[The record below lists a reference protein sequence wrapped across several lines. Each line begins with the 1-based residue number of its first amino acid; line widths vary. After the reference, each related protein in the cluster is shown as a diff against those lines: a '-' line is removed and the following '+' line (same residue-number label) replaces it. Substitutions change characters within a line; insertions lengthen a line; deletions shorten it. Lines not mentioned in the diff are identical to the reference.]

1 MSSGEYSEPRDNGL
15 VTPDPADLR
24 AAAFRLKHDL
34 GKAVRWNAPS
44 VREADPEEFRRR
56 LVRDLLETRVGPD
69 GRPRSAVEVYEAW
82 LAREGTLFTPSRL
95 SAMAEAIDAIRR
107 RLPRLAELGW
117 NDLVALDDAS
127 LRLQEEARALWRD
140 AVASDPGASGEVA
153 P

>member
-1 MSSGEYSEPRDNGL
+1 MKPRDNGS

-24 AAAFRLKHDL
+24 AATFRLKHDL

-44 VREADPEEFRRR
+44 RREKDPEVLRRR
-56 LVRDLLETRVGPD
+56 LGRDLLETRVGAD

-82 LAREGTLFTPSRL
+82 LARDGTLFGPSRL
-95 SAMAEAIDAIRR
+95 SAMFEAIDAIRR
-107 RLPRLAELGW
+107 RLPRLADLGW
-117 NDLVALDDAS
+117 NELAALDDAS

-140 AVASDPGASGEVA
+140 AVASDPDESEEVA